1 MTFELGDLDILPTEI
16 CEHLFSFWDLSS
28 LLRLHPTTRAYV
40 FRRLAIA
47 EKKCGIALTDN
58 LVRVTP
64 KNLITYKKIYQ
75 ADPSIYPLFIYKYN
89 LNPKV
94 AWCASG
100 NLYMFQ
106 KLVRSNHYHDY
117 YSYTLHCENK
127 DIIQCI
133 MRQIPVN
140 TIYKNL
146 KYLNYASPE
155 FLKFFE
161 GIILSELSERE
172 MRMLRIRVVSN
183 ANVNIPLSVLTIILS
198 RLPYY

>member
-1 MTFELGDLDILPTEI
+1 
-16 CEHLFSFWDLSS
+16 
-28 LLRLHPTTRAYV
+28 
-40 FRRLAIA
+40 
-47 EKKCGIALTDN
+47 
-58 LVRVTP
+58 
-64 KNLITYKKIYQ
+64 
-75 ADPSIYPLFIYKYN
+75 
-89 LNPKV
+89 
-94 AWCASG
+94 
-100 NLYMFQ
+100 MFQ